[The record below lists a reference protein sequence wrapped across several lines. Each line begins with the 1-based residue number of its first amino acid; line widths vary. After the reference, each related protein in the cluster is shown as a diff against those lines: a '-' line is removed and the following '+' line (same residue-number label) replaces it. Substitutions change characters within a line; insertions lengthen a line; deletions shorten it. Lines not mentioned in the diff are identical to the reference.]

1 MLFVIPEDMHIAEH
15 TNKNFIKEVAK
26 GVCIRG
32 FVKLARTHTH
42 SHSPFTI
49 KKGLQQA
56 KASTS
61 VPQKET
67 ALLLNGISQS

>member
-26 GVCIRG
+26 RVCIRG
-32 FVKLARTHTH
+32 FVKLAHTHTH
-42 SHSPFTI
+42 TPFTI

-61 VPQKET
+61 VQQKER
-67 ALLLNGISQS
+67 AVLLKGIRQS